1 MPDAALENRR
11 RFLQFLAASPLLAA
25 QPQPG
30 TIVNPNDALSV
41 MDFEPAARQ
50 ALPSAHFGFLATGVD
65 NDETLRANREGM
77 HRVQLRPRRLVDVSR
92 DANLKTELFD
102 TVWDHPILL
111 APVGSQRAFHPD
123 GELAVARA
131 ARTKK
136 ALQILSTVTTCS
148 VEEVT
153 EAAGRPVWFQL
164 YPTTRWEV
172 MEKLVRRAD
181 SAGCP
186 VLVVTVDLPVGRHTD
201 TFERFKRADT
211 RDCSVCHGSAP
222 EAAFSRKPMFK
233 GIDMN
238 GVGVYNPAMTW
249 DSVRRLRDVT
259 RMKLVLKGIQT
270 REDAQL
276 CRENGID
283 GIIVSNHGG
292 RAEETGRS
300 TIECLPEV
308 VSGAGSKITVMI
320 DGGFRRGTDIFKALA
335 LGARAVGIGRPY
347 IWGLAAFGQ
356 SGVEKVIGLLCAELD
371 LVMRQCGTRSIAE
384 IGRSA
389 VVGL

>member
-1 MPDAALENRR
+1 
-11 RFLQFLAASPLLAA
+11 
-25 QPQPG
+25 
-30 TIVNPNDALSV
+30 
-41 MDFEPAARQ
+41 
-50 ALPSAHFGFLATGVD
+50 
-65 NDETLRANREGM
+65 
-77 HRVQLRPRRLVDVSR
+77 
-92 DANLKTELFD
+92 
-102 TVWDHPILL
+102 
-111 APVGSQRAFHPD
+111 
-123 GELAVARA
+123 
-131 ARTKK
+131 
-136 ALQILSTVTTCS
+136 
-148 VEEVT
+148 
-153 EAAGRPVWFQL
+153 
-164 YPTTRWEV
+164 
-172 MEKLVRRAD
+172 
-181 SAGCP
+181 
-186 VLVVTVDLPVGRHTD
+186 
-201 TFERFKRADT
+201 
-211 RDCSVCHGSAP
+211 
-222 EAAFSRKPMFK
+222 MFK

-238 GVGVYNPAMTW
+238 GAGVYNPAMTW

-259 RMKLVLKGIQT
+259 PMKLVLKGIQT
-270 REDAQL
+270 REDAEL

-389 VVGL
+389 VAGP